1 MKKIIVPFF
10 CAVLFSTSAVA
21 QNKNAATVK
30 STAATAQ
37 ITPKQ
42 VIDNYL
48 TALGGKAKLEAVKST
63 IIENVIS
70 AQGMEINSTTKK
82 MGNKFKSVQS
92 VMGQEMTQVFD
103 GEKGYSNQMG
113 SKTDFPADKIPEL
126 KKSQTIDALA
136 YDPSSFNTVT
146 VEKLDGKDYNVLS
159 SDKGKFYFDAATGL
173 LYKAG
178 SGQGDAIM
186 KSYMTVDG
194 IKFPE
199 LIEAEGG
206 GQKVSIRTTKVT
218 LNSGVTEA
226 DFK

>member
-10 CAVLFSTSAVA
+10 CAMMFSTSAVA
-21 QNKNAATVK
+21 QKTSTATVK
-30 STAATAQ
+30 STASTSQ

-63 IIENVIS
+63 IIENTIN

-103 GEKGYSNQMG
+103 GEKGYMNQMG
-113 SKTDFPADKIPEL
+113 TKTDFPANQIADL
-126 KKSQTIDALA
+126 KNSKTIDALG
-136 YDPSSFNTVT
+136 YDASKFQTVT
-146 VEKLDGKDYNVLS
+146 VEKIDGKDYNVLS

-173 LYKAG
+173 LFKAG
-178 SGQGDAIM
+178 TGQGDAIM
-186 KSYMTVDG
+186 KSYITVDG

-199 LIEAEGG
+199 LIEAEGA
-206 GQKVSIRTTKVT
+206 GQKVTIKTNKVT
-218 LNSGVTEA
+218 LNSGVSDA

>member
-21 QNKNAATVK
+21 QKTSTATVK
-30 STAATAQ
+30 STASTSQ

-48 TALGGKAKLEAVKST
+48 TALGGKDKLMAVKST
-63 IIENVIS
+63 VIENVIS

-113 SKTDFPADKIPEL
+113 TKTDFPADKIPEL

-136 YDPSSFNTVT
+136 YDPSSFQTVA

>member
-10 CAVLFSTSAVA
+10 CAVMFSTSAVA
-21 QNKNAATVK
+21 QKTSTATVK
-30 STAATAQ
+30 STASTSQ

-63 IIENVIS
+63 IIENTIN

-103 GEKGYSNQMG
+103 GEKGYMNQMG
-113 SKTDFPADKIPEL
+113 TKTDFPANQIADL
-126 KKSQTIDALA
+126 KNSKTIDALG
-136 YDPSSFNTVT
+136 YDASKFQTVT
-146 VEKLDGKDYNVLS
+146 VEKIDGKDYNVLS

-178 SGQGDAIM
+178 TGQGDAIM
-186 KSYMTVDG
+186 KSYITVDG

-199 LIEAEGG
+199 LIEAEGA
-206 GQKVSIRTTKVT
+206 GQKVTIKTNKVT
-218 LNSGVTEA
+218 LNSGVSDA

>member
-10 CAVLFSTSAVA
+10 CAMMFSTSAVA
-21 QNKNAATVK
+21 QKTSTATVK
-30 STAATAQ
+30 STASTSQ

-63 IIENVIS
+63 IIENTIN

-103 GEKGYSNQMG
+103 GEKGYMNQMG
-113 SKTDFPADKIPEL
+113 TKTDFPANQIADL
-126 KKSQTIDALA
+126 KNSKTIDALG
-136 YDPSSFNTVT
+136 YDASKFQTVT
-146 VEKLDGKDYNVLS
+146 VEKIDGKDYNVLS

-178 SGQGDAIM
+178 TGQGDAIM
-186 KSYMTVDG
+186 KSYITVDG

-199 LIEAEGG
+199 LIEAEGA
-206 GQKVSIRTTKVT
+206 GQKVTIKTNKVT
-218 LNSGVTEA
+218 LNSGVSDA

>member
-1 MKKIIVPFF
+1 MKKIILPFF
-10 CAVLFSTSAVA
+10 CAIVFSTPAMA
-21 QNKNAATVK
+21 QKTSTATVK
-30 STAATAQ
+30 SVAATSQ

-48 TALGGKAKLEAVKST
+48 TALGGKAKLESVKSA
-63 IIENVIS
+63 IIENVIN
-70 AQGMEINSTTKK
+70 AQGMDINSTTKK
-82 MGNKFKSVQS
+82 MGNKFKSVQT

-103 GEKGYSNQMG
+103 GEKGYRSQMG
-113 SKTDFPADKIPEL
+113 NKSDIPAEQIAEL
-126 KKSQTIDALA
+126 KNSKTIDALG
-136 YDPSSFNTVT
+136 YDASKFQAVT
-146 VEKLDGKDYNVLS
+146 VEKIDGKDYNVLS
-159 SDKGKFYFDAATGL
+159 SEKGKFYFDAATGL

-178 SGQGDAIM
+178 SPQGDAIM

-218 LNSGVTEA
+218 LNSGVSDA

>member
-10 CAVLFSTSAVA
+10 CAVMFSTSAVA
-21 QNKNAATVK
+21 QKTSTATVK
-30 STAATAQ
+30 STASTSQ

-63 IIENVIS
+63 IIENTIN

-103 GEKGYSNQMG
+103 GEKGYMNQMG
-113 SKTDFPADKIPEL
+113 TKTDFPANQIADL
-126 KKSQTIDALA
+126 KNSKTIDALG
-136 YDPSSFNTVT
+136 YDASKFQTVT
-146 VEKLDGKDYNVLS
+146 VEKIDGKDYNVLS
-159 SDKGKFYFDAATGL
+159 SDKGKFYFDADTGL

-178 SGQGDAIM
+178 TGQGDAIM
-186 KSYMTVDG
+186 KSYITVDG

-199 LIEAEGG
+199 LIEAEGA
-206 GQKVSIRTTKVT
+206 GQKVTIKTNKVT
-218 LNSGVTEA
+218 LNSGVSDA